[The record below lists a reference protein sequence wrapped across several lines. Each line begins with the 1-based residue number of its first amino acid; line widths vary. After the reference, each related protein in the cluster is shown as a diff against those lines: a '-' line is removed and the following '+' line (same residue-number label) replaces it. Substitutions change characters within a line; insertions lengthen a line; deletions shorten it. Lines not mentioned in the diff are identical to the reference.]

1 MCSYFFLYPVGHF
14 GFTPVTFF
22 VSFPLT
28 QVIVD
33 FFAAAITDGFF
44 GVGVG
49 EAATVGSGVGV
60 GVGVGVAV
68 TIGVGVGVGV
78 GVGSG
83 SWKSVTLI
91 SGSE

>member
-1 MCSYFFLYPVGHF
+1 M
-14 GFTPVTFF
+14 TFF

-33 FFAAAITDGFF
+33 FFAAAITDGLLA
-44 GVGVG
+44 VGVG
-49 EAATVGSGVGV
+49 EAATVGSGV